1 MGEPVQTQLVPTD
14 VHVQRDGLEKTVK
27 KVHFL
32 SYKVH
37 CLSYKYI
44 CSTAFPIHLLGPLPF
59 LYIY

>member
-32 SYKVH
+32 SY
-37 CLSYKYI
+37 
-44 CSTAFPIHLLGPLPF
+44 
-59 LYIY
+59 